1 MARGERWLARG
12 DAMTT
17 QSPQREFETQD
28 LMINMGPQHPATHG
42 VFRMVLEVDGEIVR
56 DVIPHIGYMHRG
68 GEKLSETMDFR
79 QGIGYMDR
87 TEYLAQFNA
96 ELSYVMAVETLMG
109 IEVPERAQW
118 IRMILCE
125 LNRLSSHFMFTGA
138 FGTDIGVF
146 GTAFTYSFRE
156 REMILDLFEEITG
169 DRLMYAYFRPGGLA
183 WEVTDNFEARV
194 REVLVSSRQGIKDM
208 DGLLTDNEI
217 FKARTQGVG
226 VISAAD
232 AIDWG
237 STGPVLRA
245 SGVPLDIRRTE
256 PYLRYDEIDFDV
268 VTTTNGD
275 VYDRWLVRVEEMRQ
289 SVRIIE
295 QCLLKLQP
303 GPILPERMPRMLRTP
318 PGEVY
323 LRTEAPRG
331 EFGVYMVSKGGN
343 RPHRLKIRSAGFANL
358 QALKDMTIGAYV
370 ADAVVILGSL
380 DIVLCEVDR

>member
-1 MARGERWLARG
+1 MGDGEISLMTSMAPE
-12 DAMTT
+12 
-17 QSPQREFETQD
+17 QEFETQD

-42 VFRMVLEVDGEIVR
+42 VFRMVLQVDGEVVR
-56 DVIPHIGYMHRG
+56 DVVSHIGYMHRG

-79 QGIGYMDR
+79 QGIGFMDR

-96 ELSYVMAVETLMG
+96 ELSYVMAVEKLMD
-109 IEVPERAQW
+109 IEVPERSQW

-138 FGTDIGVF
+138 FGTDVGVF
-146 GTAFTYSFRE
+146 GTGFTYAFRE
-156 REMILDLFEEITG
+156 RENILDLFEEITG
-169 DRLMYAYFRPGGLA
+169 DRMMYAYFRPGGLA
-183 WEVTDNFEARV
+183 WEVTDNFVARV
-194 REVLVSSRQGIKDM
+194 REVLNVSKQGIKDM
-208 DGLLTDNEI
+208 DGLLTENEI

-245 SGVPLDIRRTE
+245 SGVPLDLRRTE
-256 PYLRYDEIDFDV
+256 PYLKYAEVDFDV
-268 VTTTNGD
+268 PVGKVGD
-275 VYDRWLVRVEEMRQ
+275 VYDRWLVRIEEMRQ

-295 QCLLKLQP
+295 QCLTKLQP

-331 EFGVYMVSKGGN
+331 EYGIYMVSKGGN
-343 RPHRLKIRSAGFANL
+343 RPHRLKIRSACFANL
-358 QALKDMTIGAYV
+358 QALRDMTIGSYV

-380 DIVLCEVDR
+380 DIVLCEVAR